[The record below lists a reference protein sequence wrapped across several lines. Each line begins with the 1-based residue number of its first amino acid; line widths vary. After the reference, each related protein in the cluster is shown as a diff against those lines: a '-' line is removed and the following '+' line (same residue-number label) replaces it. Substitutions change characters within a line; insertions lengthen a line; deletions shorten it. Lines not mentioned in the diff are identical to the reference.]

1 MQQKCINTRKNMKK
15 TLLLA
20 ALVAV
25 VALSACGQKS
35 TAIPGGETGSAPPP
49 AATGPAKTRAEV
61 QAELADFKAA
71 CKADAKLA
79 GCGVGEAAGTS
90 APVIGTAKT
99 RAEVSAELAAF
110 LAACKVA
117 KTDGCPGTGQ

>member
-1 MQQKCINTRKNMKK
+1 MKK

-20 ALVAV
+20 AMIAV
-25 VALSACGQKS
+25 FALTACGQKS
-35 TAIPGGETGSAPPP
+35 TAIPGGEAGTAPPP

-61 QAELADFKAA
+61 LAELADFKAA
-71 CKADAKLA
+71 CKADPKLA
-79 GCGVGEAAGTS
+79 GCGVSESSGS
-90 APVIGTAKT
+90 SPVVGTAKT

-117 KTDGCPGTGQ
+117 KTDGCPGTL